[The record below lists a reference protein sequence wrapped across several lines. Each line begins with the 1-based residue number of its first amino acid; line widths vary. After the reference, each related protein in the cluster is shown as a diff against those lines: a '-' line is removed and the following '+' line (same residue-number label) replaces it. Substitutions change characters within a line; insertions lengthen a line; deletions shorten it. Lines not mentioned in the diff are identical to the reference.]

1 MHTKRPPRLK
11 GFDYRGF
18 HRYFLTIC
26 TNARRRWFADI
37 AAGRGL
43 VDHFLQSASAHRFDV
58 TAYCL
63 MPDHL
68 HALVHATSVDAD
80 FAQFVRVWKQKTSFE
95 WKRRT
100 GAVLWQEGY
109 YERVLRD
116 EEGDLWVISYIASN
130 PVHAGL
136 CESPEQY
143 PLFGSS
149 QYSIAEILEALKE
162 LEPWK

>member
-1 MHTKRPPRLK
+1 VGTKRPPRLK

-26 TNARRRWFADI
+26 TRARRRWFTDVAI
-37 AAGRGL
+37 GRGL
-43 VDHFLQSASAHRFDV
+43 VDHFLQFATTCQFDV
-58 TAYCL
+58 AAYCL

-68 HALVHATSVDAD
+68 HALVHAAAVDAD
-80 FAQFVRVWKQKTSFE
+80 FTRFVRVWKQRTSFE

-100 GAVLWQEGY
+100 GFVLWQEGY
-109 YERVLRD
+109 YDRVLRD
-116 EEGDLWVISYIASN
+116 EEADLWVISYIASN
-130 PVHAGL
+130 PVNAGL

-149 QYSIAEILEALKE
+149 KYSIAEILKAVEE
-162 LEPWK
+162 REPWR